1 MKLNS
6 ESTANYVAHTPSDDG
21 YIPYTQ
27 EEHSV
32 WQRLIERQQKLLPGR
47 ACQAF
52 IDASATLRFKH
63 DEIPQCADVSNT
75 LRAMTGWSV
84 TPVPAII
91 PADEF
96 FALLAEKQFPAA
108 SFIRRPEDL
117 DYLEEPDIFHELF
130 GHAPHLTDD
139 RFAQFTHAYG
149 IAGLKAGERERE
161 LLARLYWFTTEFGL
175 VQSDTGVRA
184 YGAGICSSPGELTY
198 AVESD
203 RPERRAFD
211 VLDVLRTPFRI
222 DTFQDIYYVVEDFD
236 TLFELAYTDLS
247 ALMRRANELGDFS
260 PSWIRKPVRPGVV

>member
-1 MKLNS
+1 MKIVS
-6 ESTANYVAHTPSDDG
+6 EPTTSYVAHTPLDDG
-21 YIPYTQ
+21 HIAYSDA
-27 EEHSV
+27 EHQV
-32 WQRLIERQQKLLPGR
+32 WQTLIERQLKLLPGR
-47 ACQAF
+47 ACEAF
-52 IDASATLRFKH
+52 IQAGETIGFGS
-63 DEIPQCADVSNT
+63 EIPQCAEISNT
-75 LRAMTGWSV
+75 LRAATGWSV

-96 FALLAEKQFPAA
+96 FSLLAEKQFPAA

-149 IAGLKAGERERE
+149 MAGLKADSRDRE

-175 VQSDTGVRA
+175 VQSDKGVGA
-184 YGAGICSSPGELTY
+184 YGAGICSSPGELIY
-198 AVESD
+198 AVENK
-203 RPERRAFD
+203 RPDRRAFD

-222 DTFQDIYYVVEDFD
+222 DTYQDIYYVIDDFD

-247 ALMRRANELGDFS
+247 DLMRQAKRLGDFK
-260 PSWIRKPVRPGVV
+260 PSWQQ